1 MYDKRGG
8 VNQRSTGNQ
17 VCILLHTQ
25 TDQWRKGVITQVV
38 SLNKCD
44 LFLDVLVIRMKQLDY
59 CKTVQENS
67 NCCVRDCGED
77 LIKIQLI
84 RFSLNQGYNIHW
96 NFHVFSILQQHID
109 SKKKTGWQLLQST
122 DIRTHCLNVKMH
134 FYNRNHLV
142 SRTKTLAKL
151 TKINK

>member
-44 LFLDVLVIRMKQLDY
+44 LFLDVLVIRMK
-59 CKTVQENS
+59 
-67 NCCVRDCGED
+67 
-77 LIKIQLI
+77 
-84 RFSLNQGYNIHW
+84 
-96 NFHVFSILQQHID
+96 
-109 SKKKTGWQLLQST
+109 
-122 DIRTHCLNVKMH
+122 
-134 FYNRNHLV
+134 
-142 SRTKTLAKL
+142 
-151 TKINK
+151 

>member
-8 VNQRSTGNQ
+8 VNQYEARETRSAYYCTH
-17 VCILLHTQ
+17 LQ

-44 LFLDVLVIRMKQLDY
+44 LFLDVLVIRVKQLDY

-77 LIKIQLI
+77 LKY
-84 RFSLNQGYNIHW
+84 S
-96 NFHVFSILQQHID
+96 
-109 SKKKTGWQLLQST
+109 
-122 DIRTHCLNVKMH
+122 
-134 FYNRNHLV
+134 
-142 SRTKTLAKL
+142 
-151 TKINK
+151 